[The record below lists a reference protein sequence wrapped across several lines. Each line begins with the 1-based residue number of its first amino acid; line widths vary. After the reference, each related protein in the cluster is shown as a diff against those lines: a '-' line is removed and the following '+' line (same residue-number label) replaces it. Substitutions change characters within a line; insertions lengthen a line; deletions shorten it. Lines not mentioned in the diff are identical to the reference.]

1 MKTVADSTAIFS
13 LQPGISLPRPQLMPI
28 DLTTV
33 TKKPKWSQV
42 KQPNVNQSNISSA
55 VDSTVFGMRKA
66 DLGNHYNIGK
76 DRYQV
81 ECDQNYYASKLLVRN
96 DSSILICNGI
106 DYLVNQSETQQTSS
120 VELNYRER
128 GTNIL
133 SGDMEWIFGLSLLVF
148 IIIGAVR
155 ITASQ
160 YISALFSF
168 LYSERDWGNVLAS
181 ISLQNRQPSILLW
194 AAFNISLSLCIYE
207 IFTVNQIS
215 PLQLSG
221 FKLWASLWVCCMLL
235 YWLRIFA
242 HFCLGLIFNLHQ
254 RMSYV
259 FKCTM
264 MASNVMGMLMLPIAF
279 LFPFVSANS
288 YLMLTKAFAFVFI
301 LMYLWHVVKSA
312 AIFLVDYISILY
324 FILYFCIVEIVPILL
339 FYAILIK

>member
-66 DLGNHYNIGK
+66 DLGDHYNLGK

-133 SGDMEWIFGLSLLVF
+133 SGE
-148 IIIGAVR
+148 IGR
-155 ITASQ
+155 ASCR
-160 YISALFSF
+160 
-168 LYSERDWGNVLAS
+168 ERV
-181 ISLQNRQPSILLW
+181 
-194 AAFNISLSLCIYE
+194 
-207 IFTVNQIS
+207 
-215 PLQLSG
+215 
-221 FKLWASLWVCCMLL
+221 
-235 YWLRIFA
+235 
-242 HFCLGLIFNLHQ
+242 
-254 RMSYV
+254 
-259 FKCTM
+259 
-264 MASNVMGMLMLPIAF
+264 
-279 LFPFVSANS
+279 
-288 YLMLTKAFAFVFI
+288 
-301 LMYLWHVVKSA
+301 
-312 AIFLVDYISILY
+312 
-324 FILYFCIVEIVPILL
+324 
-339 FYAILIK
+339 

>member
-66 DLGNHYNIGK
+66 DLGDHYNLGK

-133 SGDMEWIFGLSLLVF
+133 SGDMEWIFVPVF
-148 IIIGAVR
+148 RTRLGKCVGKHFASKSSAKYTPLGCIQHLIVTLHIRNIYCQSNIATATQWVQTMG
-155 ITASQ
+155 IT
-160 YISALFSF
+160 LGV
-168 LYSERDWGNVLAS
+168 LYV
-181 ISLQNRQPSILLW
+181 
-194 AAFNISLSLCIYE
+194 
-207 IFTVNQIS
+207 
-215 PLQLSG
+215 
-221 FKLWASLWVCCMLL
+221 
-235 YWLRIFA
+235 
-242 HFCLGLIFNLHQ
+242 
-254 RMSYV
+254 
-259 FKCTM
+259 
-264 MASNVMGMLMLPIAF
+264 
-279 LFPFVSANS
+279 
-288 YLMLTKAFAFVFI
+288 
-301 LMYLWHVVKSA
+301 
-312 AIFLVDYISILY
+312 
-324 FILYFCIVEIVPILL
+324 
-339 FYAILIK
+339 AILVENFCTLLSRTDI